1 MSDQQTST
9 PIVRPRSTARLLVKI
24 AIIVAVIGS
33 AIWMWEEVLE
43 DRLIPKRW
51 GVVVP
56 GEVYRSGQLSPAL
69 VRKTL
74 DKNGIELVLH
84 LGVHDADNAAHE
96 AEQEAVEALGIER
109 RLFPLA
115 GDGTGDINNYA
126 EAIAAIDRARD
137 EGRRVLVHCA
147 AGSYRTG
154 GVIASYRMFVEG
166 MAPADAWREMK
177 RYSWNSDN
185 PILPDYLNSHMA
197 ELATKLVHLGVID
210 SVPDPLPVLSRP

>member
-9 PIVRPRSTARLLVKI
+9 RSKRPWSTARLLVNI

-33 AIWMWEEVLE
+33 SIWVWEEVLE
-43 DRLIPKRW
+43 DRFIAKRW

-74 DKNGIELVLH
+74 DKNGIEIVLH
-84 LGVHDADNAAHE
+84 LGVHDHDNPAHI

-126 EAIAAIDRARD
+126 AAIAAIVRARK

-166 MAPADAWREMK
+166 MAPADAWREMT

-185 PILPDYLNSHMA
+185 PILPEYLNGHMA
-197 ELATKLVHLGVID
+197 ELAEKLLNLGVID
-210 SVPDPLPVLSRP
+210 TIPDPLPILTRP